1 MNIVYDKTLYSGSAI
16 RKAIADYASIAD
28 IEVQESS
35 DRFICTINRS
45 KYPLDTTALEFSNYV
60 LNLSVASERPL

>member
-1 MNIVYDKTLYSGSAI
+1 MNIEYDKTLYSGSAI
-16 RKAIADYASIAD
+16 RKAITDYSLIAD
-28 IEVQESS
+28 IEMQESS
-35 DRFICTINRS
+35 DHFICTINRS